1 MASNLVE
8 LEYEK
13 YKALD
18 GINFSMLKHY
28 LDCPARFKFEYDRWK
43 NHEQEDKEQFILGRA
58 LHHLTLQPDMF
69 KKLYARLDTDKR
81 PHPDKNYQNG
91 DNRKW
96 LADMKAEIGASGR
109 ITLTTEFW
117 NDVHGMAKSL
127 NANRVVRNI
136 LATSKLEST
145 IAWKDEE
152 SGVWCKGMADID
164 NAKNRHPY
172 TCDLKSVL
180 DASYL
185 GFRKSLEK
193 YKYYMQL
200 PMYSDGLRAND
211 GIERVSNYFICV
223 EKTAPYFCAVYEL
236 DVLTKDWGRRTYK
249 ALLLKHRECVEKNEW
264 GGYEIFSDNEQGIL
278 NMQLSS
284 WEIDKLEKHKILI
297 QFANEI

>member
-136 LATSKLEST
+136 LASSKLEST
-145 IAWKDEE
+145 IAWKDEQ
-152 SGVWCKGMADID
+152 SGVLCKGMTDID
-164 NAKNRHPY
+164 NKERRY

-180 DASYL
+180 DASKS

-193 YKYYMQL
+193 YKYYLQL

-211 GIERVSNYFICV
+211 GVERTSNYFICV
-223 EKTAPYFCAVYEL
+223 EKTAPYLCAVYDL
-236 DVLTKDWGRRTYK
+236 DDITKEVGRKVYK
-249 ALLLKHRECVEKNEW
+249 GLLLTHAECVEKNEW
-264 GGYEIFSDNEQGIL
+264 KGYEIYSNNSHGIIPMQISEYEFSRIENHPLMKLQADNI
-278 NMQLSS
+278 
-284 WEIDKLEKHKILI
+284 
-297 QFANEI
+297 